1 MSSSFVTLR
10 TVAHQA
16 PLSLGFP
23 RQEYWS
29 GLPLPAPGDL
39 PNPGIKPAS
48 HVSPELADVF
58 LTASTTWEILHIF
71 LKKLHSRVSLFV
83 TPWTVDHQAPLSLGF
98 PRQEH
103 WSELPFPSPGDF
115 FDPGIKILCLLHR
128 RWILYPLSH
137 RGSQT
142 ELLLLH
148 VKHYYKHLPFLLN
161 SLNTSMWYCFQL
173 PDSLAD
179 DTVCQK
185 QRLVEW

>member
-1 MSSSFVTLR
+1 MGFSRQEYWCGLPCSPPGDLPDLEIEPLSPMSPALAGRFFTTSATWDHPNYSLYISNSLAPLCRCVLSSVQLFATSY
-10 TVAHQA
+10 TIAHQA
-16 PLSLGFP
+16 PLS
-23 RQEYWS
+23 
-29 GLPLPAPGDL
+29 
-39 PNPGIKPAS
+39 
-48 HVSPELADVF
+48 
-58 LTASTTWEILHIF
+58 T
-71 LKKLHSRVSLFV
+71 
-83 TPWTVDHQAPLSLGF
+83 GF

-115 FDPGIKILCLLHR
+115 FDPGIKILCLLHP